1 VISNK
6 LLSIALCQ
14 KGEKSVQAN
23 IKHFYHKQS
32 WTYSYVVSDPETKQC
47 AIIDSALD
55 FNYDTGK
62 VSTEAADTIATYI
75 EDEGLTVEW
84 ILETHAHADHLSGA
98 HYLKEKLGG
107 KIAIGEHIREV
118 QEVFKGV
125 FNLEKAFAVD
135 GSQFDQ
141 LFTDGEQFSIG
152 NLKVEVLHTPGH
164 TPACVSYLMEG
175 LVFVGDTVF
184 MPDAGSARCDF
195 PGGDAKLL
203 FKSVKKLLALPEQT
217 KLYMCHDYAPEE
229 AVVGPRWVT
238 TVGEER
244 AYNKHVHDGISEEKF
259 IEMRTARDK
268 VLAMPKLIL
277 PSIQL
282 NIRAGAFPPEEENG
296 VSYLK
301 LPLNQF

>member
-1 VISNK
+1 
-6 LLSIALCQ
+6 
-14 KGEKSVQAN
+14 VQAN

-55 FNYDTGK
+55 FNYGTGK
-62 VSTEAADTIATYI
+62 VSTEAADTIAAYI
-75 EDEGLTVEW
+75 EAEELTVEW

-107 KIAIGEHIREV
+107 KIAIGEHICEV

-125 FNLEKAFAVD
+125 FNLEKNFAVD
-135 GSQFDQ
+135 GSQFDH
-141 LFTDGEQFSIG
+141 LFTDREVFSIG

-164 TPACVSYLMEG
+164 TPACVSYLMDG

-195 PGGDAKLL
+195 PGGDANAL

-217 KLYMCHDYAPEE
+217 QLYMCHDYAPEE

-244 AYNKHVHDGISEEKF
+244 AYNKHVHDGISEERF
-259 IEMRTARDK
+259 VEMRTARDE
-268 VLAMPKLIL
+268 VLPMPKLIL
-277 PSIQL
+277 PAIQI
-282 NIRAGAFPPEEENG
+282 NIRAGALPEEEGNG

>member
-1 VISNK
+1 M
-6 LLSIALCQ
+6 Q
-14 KGEKSVQAN
+14 PN
-23 IKHFYHKQS
+23 IKHFYHKS
-32 WTYSYVVSDPETKQC
+32 TWTYSYVVSDPETKRC

-62 VSTEAADTIATYI
+62 ISTEAVDHIIHFVEA
-75 EDEGLTVEW
+75 EGLTVEW
-84 ILETHAHADHLSGA
+84 LLETHAHADHLSGG

-107 KIAIGEHIREV
+107 KIAIGEHICDV
-118 QEVFKGV
+118 QQVFKGV
-125 FNLEKAFAVD
+125 FNLEESFPVD
-135 GSQFDQ
+135 GSQFDH
-141 LFTDGEQFSIG
+141 LFTDGETFSIG
-152 NLKVEVLHTPGH
+152 NIEVKVMHTPGH
-164 TPACVSYLMEG
+164 TPACVSYLLEG
-175 LVFVGDTVF
+175 MVFVGDTIF

-203 FKSVKKLLALPEQT
+203 FNSVKKILALPEQT

-244 AYNKHVHDGISEEKF
+244 AYNKHVHDGISEARF
-259 IEMRTARDK
+259 VEMRTARDE

-277 PSIQL
+277 PSIQI
-282 NIRAGAFPPEEENG
+282 NIRAGALPIEETNG